1 MKFQQVSRFR
11 ATAVAVAFV
20 LAGCQTQ
27 PMGIDEM
34 AGRTNRSVPN
44 KSSGLSPAMADAAAR
59 AQGNA
64 SPDSARIYK
73 GTGVVVKGM
82 EPGGKLPAGPAAQ
95 PAGGG
100 VILNFEAADL
110 REVVRNIL
118 GDILNE
124 NYTIDP
130 AVGGSVTIRTST
142 GIPRDALTATLETLL
157 RANGAT
163 MVKNGGLYPGR
174 AAGRG
179 RARQHGA
186 AARQFDACAAV
197 GIFGADRSAALRGR
211 EGNDAAAGAF
221 RQGRAGGAR

>member
-1 MKFQQVSRFR
+1 
-11 ATAVAVAFV
+11 
-20 LAGCQTQ
+20 
-27 PMGIDEM
+27 MGIDEM
-34 AGRTNRSVPN
+34 AGRSNQSTPSNSDALA
-44 KSSGLSPAMADAAAR
+44 STMADAAAR
-59 AQGNA
+59 AQSNA

-82 EPGGKLPAGPAAQ
+82 QPGGALPPGPAAQ

-130 AVGGSVTIRTST
+130 AVGGSVTIRTSA
-142 GIPRDALTATLETLL
+142 GIPREALTATLETLL

-163 MVKNGGLYPGR
+163 MVKNGGLYQVVPQAVAERGNTVPQLGTSTR
-174 AAGRG
+174 ALPSGFSVQIVPLRFVG
-179 RARQHGA
+179 VKEMMRLLEPFAR
-186 AARQFDACAAV
+186 DAQAV
-197 GIFGADRSAALRGR
+197 RVAED
-211 EGNDAAAGAF
+211 DAVPAEDEEQ
-221 RQGRAGGAR
+221 R

>member
-1 MKFQQVSRFR
+1 MKLQHVSRFR
-11 ATAVAVAFV
+11 ANAVAVAFA

-34 AGRTNRSVPN
+34 AGRTNPSVPN
-44 KSSGLSPAMADAAAR
+44 NSSGLSPAMADAAAR

-82 EPGGKLPAGPAAQ
+82 QPGGKLPARTRCAA
-95 PAGGG
+95 AGGG

-110 REVVRNIL
+110 REVIRNIL

-142 GIPRDALTATLETLL
+142 SIPRDALTATLETLL

-163 MVKNGGLYPGR
+163 MVKNGGMYQVVPQ
-174 AAGRG
+174 AVAVRG
-179 RARQHGA
+179 NTVP
-186 AARQFDACAAV
+186 AARQFDPRAAV
-197 GIFGADRSAALRGR
+197 GILRADCSAALRGR
-211 EGNDAAAGAF
+211 EGNDAAAGAI
-221 RQGRAGGAR
+221 RQGRAGGAP